1 MLPFRLSGEL
11 SSELAYLSVKSAPAR
26 TTGGF
31 SGVDGNS
38 PHGVSSLALSLVRR
52 PLHEEESKAKPFV
65 S

>member
-1 MLPFRLSGEL
+1 MLPAALSGEL
-11 SSELAYLSVKSAPAR
+11 GSELTYLSVQPAPAC